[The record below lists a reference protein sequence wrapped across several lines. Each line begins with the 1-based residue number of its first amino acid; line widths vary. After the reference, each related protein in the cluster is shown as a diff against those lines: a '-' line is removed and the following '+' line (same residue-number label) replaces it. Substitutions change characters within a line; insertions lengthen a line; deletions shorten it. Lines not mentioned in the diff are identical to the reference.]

1 METTVASEDYSRGLV
16 KYTSRDYDSLVQEFF
31 DFVPKLTDLW
41 KPEADAD
48 PGVVL
53 GKWAASIADMLG
65 VNADVLAN
73 EVYATTMSQRKSAE
87 KVLGLIG
94 YTLGFYVGAMCEVT
108 ITNNLDEPIEMDFGF
123 NGSNFAT
130 LNAYTDITNNTR
142 TITYNILPRT
152 SGYGETDTRSIREIT
167 TTNIDIFASSDK
179 VTIEPGESV
188 TRVAAE
194 GTVRSYQVPVS
205 TVKQNNYV
213 ITLPSQHIDPSKVW
227 LMAKANAADTE
238 FLSTQWIQCET
249 VSGFVDPEPRFAVT
263 YDNYSN
269 AQITV
274 SSYLNQLDNYEN
286 NYLVVYWLDVSGT
299 IGCVG
304 EDVLTNLLFAVD
316 QPVDVAVDSGDITI
330 SNLSNTT
337 ELPHTYTVTGDS
349 PETAHEAYLNSR
361 NYINTWDS
369 LVTLPDYNRF
379 LNREAGIDCG
389 VVIDCQKALEIN
401 MAIYKDDSLTEDQK
415 KKMYITNYDFPQ
427 GENDIDWEA
436 ALDLEF
442 DPTDP
447 NKFVFAANFQRYTAM
462 CFAIHNDFQPSS
474 YGRGTTAIA
483 QTKTTANFIR
493 YKPPQ
498 LLIEGILADYR
509 PLQSLSVDVKF
520 GYARIFKFY
529 VVGTIYTKNP
539 VSESQAY
546 GLILR
551 AKEALSLFYSPANRE
566 FGQKP
571 TIMEVVDVI
580 ESCDDNVR
588 YFDAGSNNSDCLR
601 WDECNIDFF
610 NYISFARYADYT
622 LSTTIR
628 VAPSCIIE
636 E

>member
-1 METTVASEDYSRGLV
+1 MSDTDYSRGLV
-16 KYTSRDYDSLVQEFF
+16 RYTSRDYNSLVEEFF
-31 DFVPKLTDLW
+31 DLVPKLTDLW

-53 GKWAASIADMLG
+53 GKFLASCS
-65 VNADVLAN
+65 DVLGTN
-73 EVYATTMSQRKSAE
+73 LDILSTELYAPTMTQRKSAE

-94 YTLGFYVGAMCEVT
+94 YTLGFYTGAMTEVT
-108 ITNNLDEPIEMDFGF
+108 ITNNTDDPIEMDFGF
-123 NGSNFAT
+123 NSSNFAT

-152 SGYGETDTRSIREIT
+152 NGYGETDTRSIREIT
-167 TTNIDIFASSDK
+167 TTNVDVFASSDK

-194 GTVRSYQVPVS
+194 GTVRSYQVSVS
-205 TVKQNNYV
+205 EVKRNNYV

-227 LMAKANAADTE
+227 LMAKANSTDTT

-269 AQITV
+269 AQVTV

-286 NYLVVYWLDVSGT
+286 NYLVVFWLDVSGV

-316 QPVDVAVDSGDITI
+316 QPMEVATDSGDITI
-330 SNLSNTT
+330 SNLSNTV

-369 LVTLPDYNRF
+369 LVTLPDYQRF

-401 MAIYKDDSLTEDQK
+401 MAIYEDDDLTEDQK
-415 KKMYITNYDFPQ
+415 RKMYITNYDFPE
-427 GENDIDWEA
+427 GAGDIDWQS
-436 ALDLEF
+436 ALDLDF

-474 YGRGTTAIA
+474 YGRGSTYLA
-483 QTKTTANFIR
+483 QTKSTANFVR

-498 LLIEGILADYR
+498 LVIDNVLADYR
-509 PLQSLSVDVKF
+509 PLQSLSVDVQF

-529 VVGTIYTKNP
+529 VVGTIYTRKP
-539 VSESQAY
+539 VSEDNAY
-546 GLILR
+546 NLILK
-551 AKEALSLFYSPANRE
+551 AKEALSLYFAPANRE
-566 FGQKP
+566 FGVKP

-580 ESCDDNVR
+580 ENCDDNVR
-588 YFDAGSNNSDCLR
+588 YFDYGSSVSEGIR
-601 WDECNIDFF
+601 WDECDPSYI
-610 NYISFARYADYT
+610 NYISFCRYSDYT
-622 LSTTIR
+622 LSSTIR
-628 VAPSCIIE
+628 VSPSCIVE
-636 E
+636 G

>member
-1 METTVASEDYSRGLV
+1 MSDTDYSRGLV
-16 KYTSRDYDSLVQEFF
+16 RYTSRDYDSLVQEFF
-31 DFVPKLTDLW
+31 DLVPKLTDLW
-41 KPEADAD
+41 KPEADSD
-48 PGVVL
+48 PGAVL
-53 GKWAASIADMLG
+53 GRWLASVG
-65 VNADVLAN
+65 DVLGTNLDILSTELYAN
-73 EVYATTMSQRKSAE
+73 TMTQRKSAE

-94 YTLGFYVGAMCEVT
+94 YTLGFYVGAMTEVT
-108 ITNNLDEPIEMDFGF
+108 ITNNTDDPIEMDFGF

-152 SGYGETDTRSIREIT
+152 NGYGATDTRSIREIT
-167 TTNIDIFASSDK
+167 TTNVDVFASSDL
-179 VTIEPGESV
+179 VTIEPGKSV

-194 GTVRSYQVPVS
+194 GTVRSYQVSVS
-205 TVKQNNYV
+205 EVKRNNYV

-227 LMAKANAADTE
+227 LMAKANSTDTT

-286 NYLVVYWLDVSGT
+286 NYLVVFWLDVSGV

-316 QPVDVAVDSGDITI
+316 QPMDVATDSGDISI
-330 SNLSNTT
+330 SNLSNTV

-369 LVTLPDYNRF
+369 LVTLPDYQRF

-401 MAIYKDDSLTEDQK
+401 MAIYEDKDLTEDQK
-415 KKMYITNYDFPQ
+415 RKMYITNYDFPE
-427 GENDIDWEA
+427 GANDIDWQS

-474 YGRGTTAIA
+474 YGRGSTYLA
-483 QTKTTANFIR
+483 QTKSTANFVR

-498 LLIEGILADYR
+498 LVIDNVLADYR
-509 PLQSLSVDVKF
+509 PLQSLSVDVQF

-529 VVGTIYTKNP
+529 VVGTIYTRKP
-539 VSESQAY
+539 VSESVAY
-546 GLILR
+546 NLILK
-551 AKEALSLFYSPANRE
+551 AKEALSLYFAPANRQ
-566 FGQKP
+566 FGVKP
-571 TIMEVVDVI
+571 TLTEVVDII
-580 ESCDDNVR
+580 EGCDSSIK
-588 YFDAGSNNSDCLR
+588 YFDAGSNNSDCIR
-601 WDECNIDFF
+601 WDECSPDYF
-610 NYISFARYADYT
+610 NFISFARYSDYT
-622 LSTTIR
+622 LSSTIR
-628 VAPSCIIE
+628 VAPSCIVE

>member
-1 METTVASEDYSRGLV
+1 MSDEYSRGLV
-16 KYTSRDYDSLVQEFF
+16 RYTSRDYDSLLQEFKEL
-31 DFVPKLTDLW
+31 VPKLTDLW
-41 KPEADAD
+41 KPEAEAD
-48 PGVVL
+48 PGMVL
-53 GKWAASIADMLG
+53 LKVLASASDMLG
-65 VNADVLAN
+65 TNLDLLATELYSN
-73 EVYATTMSQRKSAE
+73 TMTQRKNAE

-94 YTLGFYVGAMCEVT
+94 YTLGFFTGSVTEVT
-108 ITNNLDEPIEMDFGF
+108 ITNNTEDTLEMDFGF
-123 NGSNFAT
+123 NGANWAT

-152 SGYGETDTRSIREIT
+152 NKYGATDTRSIREIT
-167 TTNIDIFASSDK
+167 TTNIDVFASSDLVK
-179 VTIEPGESV
+179 LEPGESV

-194 GTVRSYQVPVS
+194 GTIRSYQVPVS

-213 ITLPSQHIDPSKVW
+213 ITLPSQHIDPTKVW
-227 LMAKANAADTE
+227 LMAKANSTDTE
-238 FLSTQWIQCET
+238 FLNTQWIQCET
-249 VSGFVDPEPRFAVT
+249 VSGFVTPEPRFAVT

-286 NYLVVYWLDVSGT
+286 NYLVVYWLDVSGA

-304 EDVLTNLLFAVD
+304 EDVLTNLLFAVE
-316 QPVDVAVDSGDITI
+316 QPMDIAVDSGDITI
-330 SNLSNTT
+330 SNLSNTV

-379 LNREAGIDCG
+379 LRREAGIDTG
-389 VVIDCQKALEIN
+389 AVIDCQKALEIN
-401 MAIYKDDSLTEDQK
+401 MAIYNDDSLTEDQK
-415 KKMYITNYDFPQ
+415 KKMYITNYDFPE
-427 GENDIDWEA
+427 GTMEIDWQS
-436 ALDLEF
+436 ALDLDF

-447 NKFVFAANFQRYTAM
+447 NKHVFAANFRTYTAM

-474 YGRGTTAIA
+474 YGRGSTSLA
-483 QTKTTANFIR
+483 QTKNTANFMR

-498 LLIEGILADYR
+498 LVIENVLADYR
-509 PLQSLSVDVKF
+509 PLQSLSVDVQF

-529 VVGTIYTKNP
+529 VVGTIFTKKP
-539 VSESQAY
+539 VSEDNAY
-546 GLILR
+546 NLILK
-551 AKEALSLFYSPANRE
+551 AKEALSLYFAPSNRE
-566 FGQKP
+566 FGVKP

-588 YFDAGSNNSDCLR
+588 YFDYGSSVSEGIR
-601 WDECNIDFF
+601 WDECSPDFF
-610 NYISFARYADYT
+610 NYISFARYSDYT
-622 LSTTIR
+622 KSSTIR
-628 VAPSCIIE
+628 VHPTCIVE

>member
-1 METTVASEDYSRGLV
+1 MAEDYSRGLV
-16 KYTSRDYDSLVQEFF
+16 RYTSRDYESLKQEFF
-31 DFVPKLTDLW
+31 DLVPKLTDLW

-53 GKWAASIADMLG
+53 GKFVSSVADMLG
-65 VNADVLAN
+65 TNLDVLAN
-73 EVYATTMSQRKSAE
+73 EVFAPTMSQRKNAE

-94 YTLGFYVGAMCEVT
+94 YTLGFYVGATTEIT
-108 ITNNLDEPIEMDFGF
+108 ITNNLETAIKMDFGF
-123 NGSNFAT
+123 NGSNWAT

-142 TITYNILPRT
+142 TLTYNILPNT
-152 SGYGETDTRSIREIT
+152 NTYGAEDSRSVRDIT
-167 TTNIDIFASSDK
+167 TTNVDVFASSDV
-179 VTIEPGESV
+179 VTLDPGESV

-194 GTVRSYQVPVS
+194 GTLRSYQVSVS
-205 TVKQNNYV
+205 EVKRNNYV

-227 LMAKANAADTE
+227 LMAKANSSDSS
-238 FLSTQWIQCET
+238 FLSTQWIQCES

-269 AQITV
+269 AQVTV
-274 SSYLNQLDNYEN
+274 SSYLNQLDNYDN

-316 QPVDVAVDSGDITI
+316 QPMDVAVDSGDITI
-330 SNLSNTT
+330 SNLANTV

-379 LNREAGIDCG
+379 LNREAGIDTG

-401 MAIYKDDSLTEDQK
+401 MAIYNDDSLTDDQK
-415 KKMYITNYDFPQ
+415 RKKYITNYDFPE
-427 GENDIDWEA
+427 GDNNVDWQA
-436 ALDLEF
+436 ALDLDF

-462 CFAIHNDFQPSS
+462 CFAIHNDFKSS
-474 YGRGTTAIA
+474 SLGQGKTSLV
-483 QTKTTANFIR
+483 QTKSTTNFVR

-498 LLIEGILADYR
+498 AVIDCVLADYR
-509 PLQSLSVDVKF
+509 PLQSMSVDMKF

-529 VVGTIYTKNP
+529 VVGTIYPTRP
-539 VSESQAY
+539 VSESVAY
-546 GLILR
+546 NLILR
-551 AKEALSLFYSPANRE
+551 AKEALSLYFAPSNRQ
-566 FGQKP
+566 FGDVP
-571 TIMEVVDVI
+571 TLTEVVEVVQG
-580 ESCDDNVR
+580 CDDLIS
-588 YFDAGSNNSDCLR
+588 YFDAGSNNSDCIR
-601 WDECNIDFF
+601 WDECDPDFV
-610 NYISFARYADYT
+610 NPISFCRYSDYT
-622 LSTTIR
+622 MSSTIR
-628 VAPSCIIE
+628 VAPAFIIE